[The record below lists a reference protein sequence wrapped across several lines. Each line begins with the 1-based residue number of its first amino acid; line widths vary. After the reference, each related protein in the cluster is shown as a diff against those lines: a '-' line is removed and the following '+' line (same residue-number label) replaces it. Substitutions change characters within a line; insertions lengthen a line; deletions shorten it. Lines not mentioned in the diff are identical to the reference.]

1 MDITIIFKYMLYYEH
16 FSWDSNSN
24 QDDFQQSYLCWQQ
37 LFPANFTN
45 LAKHQSGTIMAIYLL
60 IRNYWSIL

>member
-24 QDDFQQSYLCWQQ
+24 QDDFQQSYLCW
-37 LFPANFTN
+37 
-45 LAKHQSGTIMAIYLL
+45 
-60 IRNYWSIL
+60 